1 METKNPSREH
11 SALLTQ
17 AAYQLG
23 EKGVSKNDR
32 VNNANKMVEQTGYV
46 VRLQRISIKMTP
58 IMFL

>member
-23 EKGVSKNDR
+23 EKGVSKSQR
-32 VNNANKMVEQTGYV
+32 VANANKHV
-46 VRLQRISIKMTP
+46 
-58 IMFL
+58 